1 MNYVFPDYY
10 SQFECIG
17 SECEDT
23 CCAGWQIVIDN
34 KSMKKYMD
42 YKGGFGNRLCNSI
55 DFKEQT
61 FKQYNRRC
69 AFLNEENLCD
79 IYSEAGKDMLCRTCK
94 NYPRHIEEFE
104 GYREVSL
111 SLSCPIAAKI
121 MLTNTNKVTFIEKEK
136 SSRDESYDDF
146 DYLLF
151 DKLLEVREAII
162 SILQNR
168 EINIYT
174 RMAMVLALSH
184 DVQTR
189 IDKNSIF
196 EIDDV
201 ICRYARE
208 DAYIRFESEVNSK
221 KQSCTDRKDIM
232 KDVFSIFRKLEKLKP
247 NWEKQIGKYEDILYR
262 RNSYEKLLKYRLDD
276 NTFEQLMVYFV
287 FTYYLGAVYDCNQY
301 SKMKLAII
309 STMLINE
316 IAMATYYENA
326 NISIEDIIRI
336 SYRYA
341 KEVEHSDINLDIL
354 EKEFINN
361 KIYSIENI
369 IYKILM

>member
-1 MNYVFPDYY
+1 MYYVFPDYY
-10 SQFECIG
+10 SQFKCIG

-55 DFKEQT
+55 DFKEKT

-111 SLSCPIAAKI
+111 SLSCPIAAGI
-121 MLTNTNKVTFIEKEK
+121 MLTNSKKVKFITKEK
-136 SSRDESYDDF
+136 SSREENYDDF

-151 DKLLEVREAII
+151 DKLLEVREAVI
-162 SILQNR
+162 SILQDR
-168 EINIYT
+168 AINIYT

-189 IDKNSIF
+189 IDQNSIF

-201 ICRYARE
+201 IYRYTRE
-208 DAYIRFESEVNSK
+208 NAYARFESKINSNK
-221 KQSCTDRKDIM
+221 KCNEDRKNIM
-232 KDVFSIFRKLEKLKP
+232 KDVFSIFHKLEKLKP
-247 NWEKQIGKYEDILYR
+247 NWEEQIEKYEDTLYR
-262 RNSYEKLLKYRLDD
+262 RNSYKELIKYRLDD
-276 NTFEQLMVYFV
+276 DTFEQLMVYFV
-287 FTYYLGAVYDCNQY
+287 FTYYLGAVYDGNQY

-316 IAMATYYENA
+316 MAMATYYENSS
-326 NISIEDIIRI
+326 ISIEDIIRI
-336 SYRYA
+336 SYKYA